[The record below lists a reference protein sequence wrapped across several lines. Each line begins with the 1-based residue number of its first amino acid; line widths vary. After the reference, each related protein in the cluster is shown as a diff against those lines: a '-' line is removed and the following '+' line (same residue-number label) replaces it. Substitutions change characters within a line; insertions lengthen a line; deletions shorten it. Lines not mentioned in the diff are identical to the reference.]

1 MAPEHGTTVG
11 DLLKRA
17 DIAMYA
23 AKNGAD
29 SALVY
34 RSDIDVNDP
43 SLLSLMGELREG
55 ITTGQV
61 DIEVEPV
68 VDLFTGAVI
77 SAEALVRWHHPTRGK
92 LRPACSCRSP
102 SATG

>member
-34 RSDIDVNDP
+34 RAEARRAGAD
-43 SLLSLMGELREG
+43 
-55 ITTGQV
+55 
-61 DIEVEPV
+61 EPV
-68 VDLFTGAVI
+68 IAVMT
-77 SAEALVRWHHPTRGK
+77 SVYVADGDNWRLALYQQTPV
-92 LRPACSCRSP
+92 AS
-102 SATG
+102 